1 MKLTKLTTT
10 LALSTVLATGV
21 VSLATAKKTVK
32 VTEAVNLPK
41 NINLKDTTDSEIKNY
56 YSSLSSLSASEL
68 SGTNLLKNLKSII
81 SNNVTYYSYSQVTDA
96 YLITDRD
103 WINSPASAMST
114 YNAST
119 QSLSGVSYSSEKDNN
134 PYIHMLYHDYT
145 NASMNKTRYTGDG
158 DMSSTSKSFD
168 NEHVWSQSHGFYK
181 GSGDPLVGAGT
192 DLHHLIAGTQYGN
205 RTLHNNY
212 SYGFVKTNDSEW
224 QSTINNNSKPYEVK
238 NKRGVQLFAHSQDQQ
253 QKVFEPQD
261 CDKGDIARAMLYM
274 VACYNNFDG
283 STPTPANPA
292 LNIQNYV
299 IGDTTGYSSEDI
311 TKGYYGVLQD
321 LLAWHR
327 MDPVDE
333 YEIHRNNIIYNSY
346 QHNRNPFIDYPEW
359 ADYIWGVAE
368 YDSGTRT
375 ISYDSTSTGHVNLS
389 VDVING
395 YKPEKVLVSLEF
407 VTQPFKIEYQVGDTF
422 IPRGAYIK
430 ATYEDATYEN
440 VADDCTYTVDLSS
453 VGLKTVTASYRD
465 MSCTFQVNVNPV
477 KEVKDITIAALPTKM
492 TYQVGESFNPAGMN
506 IIATYYDYEFTVEVT
521 PDCTFDVDTSSA
533 GTKPVTVHYRD
544 KTATFD
550 ITVTKTPDP
559 EPEKPAFDMKILI
572 YIGIGVVAV
581 VVIIGIFAGVLKVN
595 KKGKVSVNKKGVKKI
610 VKGKKKK

>member
-1 MKLTKLTTT
+1 MKLTKLSTT
-10 LALSTVLATGV
+10 LALSTVLVAGALT
-21 VSLATAKKTVK
+21 LTTVK
-32 VTEAVNLPK
+32 NTILVAAANVTLPK
-41 NINLKDTTDSEIKNY
+41 NISIKNNTDSEIKNY
-56 YSSLSSLSASEL
+56 YSSLSSLPASEL
-68 SGTNLLKNLKSII
+68 SGTNLLKNLKGII
-81 SNNVTYYSYSQVTDA
+81 SNNATYYSYDQATKA

-103 WINSPASAMST
+103 WVNSPASAMSG
-114 YNAST
+114 YSASEQKVQIVYDT
-119 QSLSGVSYSSEKDNN
+119 EKNNN

-145 NASMNKTRYTGDG
+145 NPSKNKTKYLGDG
-158 DMSSTSKSFD
+158 DVDTKPTTKSFD
-168 NEHVWSQSHGFYK
+168 NEHAWSQSHGFATTNDK
-181 GSGDPLVGAGT
+181 DITGAGS

-212 SYGFVKTNDSEW
+212 SYGFVSSNDGDWSD
-224 QSTINNNSKPYEVK
+224 KVYEK
-238 NKRGVQLFAHSQDQQ
+238 YNKRGTHLFSYSGDQQ
-253 QKVFEPQD
+253 DRVFEPQD
-261 CDKGDIARAMLYM
+261 CDKGDIARALLYM
-274 VACYNNFDG
+274 VACYNNLDG
-283 STPTPANPA
+283 STPTKSSPA
-292 LNIQNYV
+292 LELKKYV
-299 IGDTTGYSSEDI
+299 ISDSSTGFSFDNI
-311 TKGYYGVLQD
+311 ANGYYGRLQD

-333 YEIHRNNIIYNSY
+333 YEIHRNNLIYNNY

-359 ADYIWGVAE
+359 VDYIWGVSE
-368 YDSGTRT
+368 YDSSAHTLT
-375 ISYDSTSTGHVNLS
+375 YNETSTGHVDLS
-389 VDVING
+389 KDVING
-395 YKPEKVLVSLEF
+395 YKPEKVLVNLEF

-422 IPRGAYIK
+422 ISRGAYIK
-430 ATYEDATYEN
+430 ATYEDTTYEN

-477 KEVKDITIAALPTKM
+477 KEVKDITIAALPTKT

-506 IIATYYDYEFTVEVT
+506 ITATYYDYEFTVEVT

-550 ITVTKTPDP
+550 ITVEKSPEP

-572 YIGIGVVAV
+572 YVGIGVVAV

-610 VKGKKKK
+610 VKGKNKK